1 MEDVEVPLPV
11 FSSCFTRLGFLDGA
25 DVFVPLQMG
34 PFFSLSLMSIGYF
47 GCFRFFFR
55 CNGHALLPPHDESS
69 NKSRNPI
76 FREKDFFL
84 EAMFQHERWG
94 LCFQSNQST
103 SD

>member
-47 GCFRFFFR
+47 GCSRSFFFDVMVMR
-55 CNGHALLPPHDESS
+55 CYHHTKNRVIKVETPFFA
-69 NKSRNPI
+69 RNI
-76 FREKDFFL
+76 
-84 EAMFQHERWG
+84 
-94 LCFQSNQST
+94 SI
-103 SD
+103 